1 MQKTVTSENLL
12 NKPSKGKCIEDKKI
26 ILFWVFFGSFIMSEL
41 LVRIW
46 SVRPFFGIGL
56 LLIFMF
62 ALAWALFFYGITLV
76 IPKKYRLLFGSL
88 TLFITAIL
96 ASAQLVYYSYFKTYL
111 SVFSATQAGEVA
123 HFWKDILLEIGKSA
137 IPIFLCFLIPVL
149 FVIMNASFQK
159 ELQKDKGKIKV
170 FAASLLVFLAIFLV
184 VMVSGGGP
192 NTPKD
197 ALFKTN
203 AIGVSIPN
211 LGVGTGMLLDGGRL
225 IFGFNP
231 NVSIFTEWGTGEA
244 EDDKP
249 EYPYNKMDIDFT
261 KLAEEET
268 DSTVKLMHQY
278 FGNQTPTRQNEKT
291 GIFKGKNFVFV
302 CGESFSSYAV
312 NEKYT
317 PTLYKL
323 ATEGYNFTN
332 FYNPIWGVSTSDGE
346 YVQSLGLI
354 PKAGIWSLRS
364 STGNWL
370 PFSMGNQFSKLG
382 YQTRAYHNHYAEYY
396 GRTESHPNLGYIYKG
411 LGTGLK
417 VKEQWPESDVEMIQ
431 LTTSEF
437 IGKEP
442 WHTYFMTV
450 SGHKNYTW
458 AGNMMCRRHQKD
470 VADLEMSENC
480 KAYVACNMELDLALE
495 LLIKRL
501 DEAGE
506 LENTVIALSGDH
518 YPYGLTN
525 EEASEFLGHT
535 VEPDFELYKST
546 FILWTPNMEPET
558 VDKYT
563 GTIDIIPTIS
573 NMFGLE
579 YDSRLLSGRDIFS
592 DASSLVMFSD
602 KSWIT
607 EKGRYSTR
615 TGESQAFN
623 DDGKIELEGPGLE
636 SEYIKNINELVYNRF
651 YFASLI
657 LDMDYYRRV
666 IDRWEAPGR

>member
-1 MQKTVTSENLL
+1 M
-12 NKPSKGKCIEDKKI
+12 
-26 ILFWVFFGSFIMSEL
+26 
-41 LVRIW
+41 
-46 SVRPFFGIGL
+46 GL
-56 LLIFMF
+56 
-62 ALAWALFFYGITLV
+62 
-76 IPKKYRLLFGSL
+76 RLLWYFSDCAKRIRSIFVGVV
-88 TLFITAIL
+88 LFAVGTAAATQI
-96 ASAQLVYYSYFKTYL
+96 VYYSYFRTYL
-111 SVFSATQAGEVA
+111 TIFSLTQAAGVA
-123 HFWKDILLEIGKSA
+123 HFWQDILLEVARST
-137 IPIFLCFLIPVL
+137 IPILLCAIVPVFYIIKNSSFQLEPQREKIKKTLFGASILVFALIFV
-149 FVIMNASFQK
+149 VIM
-159 ELQKDKGKIKV
+159 LY
-170 FAASLLVFLAIFLV
+170 
-184 VMVSGGGP
+184 GGGP

-203 AIGVSIPN
+203 AISVTIPN
-211 LGVGTGMLLDGGRL
+211 LGVGMGIILDGGRL
-225 IFGFNP
+225 IFGFDP
-231 NVSIFTEWGTGEA
+231 NIAIVIEEPSD
-244 EDDKP
+244 EDKEDKHDF
-249 EYPYNKMDIDFT
+249 PYNKMDIDFSE
-261 KLAEEET
+261 LAEQET
-268 DSTVKLMHQY
+268 DSTIKLMHQY
-278 FGNQTPTRQNEKT
+278 FGAQIPTRQNEKT
-291 GIFKGKNFVFV
+291 GIFEGKNFVFV
-302 CGESFSSYAV
+302 CGESFSTFAV

-346 YVQSLGLI
+346 YVQCLGLI
-354 PKAGIWSLRS
+354 PKAGIWSLQS
-364 STGNWL
+364 SSLNWL
-370 PFSMGNQFSKLG
+370 PFTMGNQFSKLG

-417 VKEQWPESDVEMIQ
+417 VKEQWPESDVEMID

-458 AGNMMCRRHQKD
+458 SGNMMCRRHQQD

-480 KAYVACNMELDLALE
+480 KAYLACNMELDLAME

-506 LENTVIALSGDH
+506 LENTVIAISGDH
-518 YPYGLTN
+518 YPYGLTHD
-525 EEASEFLGHT
+525 EISEFLGHA

-546 FILWTPNMEPET
+546 FILWTPDMEPET

-563 GTIDIIPTIS
+563 STIDIIPTLS
-573 NMFGLE
+573 NMFGLQ

-592 DASSLVMFSD
+592 DASPLVMFSN
-602 KSWIT
+602 KSWIA
-607 EKGRYSTR
+607 EEGRFNVR

-623 DDGKIELEGPGLE
+623 EAGDIEEGGEGLATG
-636 SEYIKNINELVYNRF
+636 YIDYVNELVYNRF

-657 LDMDYYRRV
+657 LDMDYYRKV
-666 IDRWEAPGR
+666 INSWEAPVK